1 MQTFE
6 KFIGL
11 PEDLISRLDEIV
23 AASGTIENVI
33 TTHVAATYIIIWK

>member
-11 PEDLISRLDEIV
+11 PEDLIIRLDEIKT
-23 AASGTIENVI
+23 AGGTISSVVVS
-33 TTHVAATYIIIWK
+33 HVAATYIIIWE